1 MKKEKEPPKEK
12 ALLGRPGNTLKM
24 GIVGLP
30 NVGKSTL
37 YNLLSNLN
45 AAAKNVCFCTID
57 PNIAKV
63 DVPDERW
70 EHLCSVYNP
79 RSRVP
84 ASLTIVDI
92 AGLVKGAS
100 EGQGMGSAFLSHIQG
115 VDGIFEVVRA
125 FDDEDI
131 QHFEGD
137 VDPIRDLEIIR
148 DELMAKDLQTIERN
162 LVELEKLIG
171 RKNDKEA
178 IMKKEMLLEI
188 KKMYEEKK
196 NIRDNFDWNYKQI
209 EWLNEYLFF
218 TSKPVVYCI
227 NIPDED
233 YVKKKNHYLSKIV
246 KWINSNGGGKIICF
260 SCVFEERLKQMSE
273 EDRKKYCEEN
283 KTESNLGKLIT
294 AGYNALELIHFF
306 TCGEDEVKCW
316 TVRKGSKAPKA
327 AGIIHSDFERG
338 FISAEVMKYDDFV
351 KYGGEQGVKKAGLE
365 RTEGKNYVV
374 NDGDIIYFKFNVSDP
389 GKKKK

>member
-1 MKKEKEPPKEK
+1 MKKDKEPQKEK

-30 NVGKSTL
+30 NVGKSTMF
-37 YNLLSNLN
+37 NLLSSQN
-45 AAAKNVCFCTID
+45 APAKNICFCTID
-57 PNIAKV
+57 PNKAKV
-63 DVPDERW
+63 EVPDPRFEY
-70 EHLCSVYNP
+70 LCNVYNP
-79 RSRVP
+79 KSRVP

-100 EGQGMGSAFLSHIQG
+100 EGQGMGSEFLSHIQG

-137 VDPIRDLEIIR
+137 IDPIRDLEIIR
-148 DELMAKDLQTIERN
+148 DELMAKDLQCIDRN
-162 LVELEKLIG
+162 LPELEKLIG

-178 IMKKEMLLEI
+178 AMKKELLLEI

-196 NIRDNFDWNYKQI
+196 NIRDNTDWNYKQI

-227 NIPDED
+227 NVPDED
-233 YVKKKNHYLSKIV
+233 YVRKKNHYLAKIV

-260 SCVFEERLKQMSE
+260 SCAFEERIKQMNE
-273 EDRKKYCEEN
+273 EERKKYLEEN
-283 KTESNLGKLIT
+283 KTESNLGKIIN
-294 AGYNALELIHFF
+294 AGYNSLDLIHFF

-327 AGIIHSDFERG
+327 AGIIHTDFERG
-338 FISAEVMKYDDFV
+338 FISADVMKYDDFV
-351 KYGGEQGVKKAGLE
+351 SYGGEQGVKKAGLE
-365 RTEGKNYVV
+365 RTEGKNYIV